1 MGNKQTTLA
10 VDEAKLAT
18 PFGSC
23 GWSKC
28 KSTCCEKEE
37 DPQLKQ
43 IQIAIRVELASLERL
58 LLERM
63 LAQLKANGVVPVL
76 SVLPAE
82 VSAENHVTIRI

>member
-1 MGNKQTTLA
+1 MGNKTTIA

-28 KSTCCEKEE
+28 RSTCCEETE
-37 DPQLKQ
+37 VDPSLKQ
-43 IQIAIRVELASLERL
+43 IQIAIRVELAALERL

-63 LAQLKANGVVPVL
+63 LAQKNATGVVPVL
-76 SVLPAE
+76 SVVPAE
-82 VSAENHVTIRI
+82 ASVTIQI